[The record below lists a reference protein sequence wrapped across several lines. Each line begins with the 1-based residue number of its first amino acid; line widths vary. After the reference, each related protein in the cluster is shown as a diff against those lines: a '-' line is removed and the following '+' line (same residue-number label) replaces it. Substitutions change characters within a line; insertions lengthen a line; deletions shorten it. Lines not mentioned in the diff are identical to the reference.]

1 MRKTT
6 VIQIHVP
13 LPQNPQVKGIGKSRK
28 LSADSSHLNALSDRG
43 INSRNSL
50 MWLKSTLR
58 CDTQSV
64 FPQSPPDQVFYLSM
78 HAVCKEH
85 NTTTKNRVVFDSSA
99 KFSSGISLN
108 DTLLVGPTVHFPL
121 LDVLI
126 RFRFIA
132 LPSLVT
138 SAKCRDLHEFVW
150 SRTGSLNTAYEEMC
164 STFSLHADLKISTR
178 VTA

>member
-1 MRKTT
+1 MRKT

-13 LPQNPQVKGIGKSRK
+13 LPQNPQVKGIGESRK

-58 CDTQSV
+58 CDTQCFHRASL
-64 FPQSPPDQVFYLSM
+64 DQVFYLSM

-85 NTTTKNRVVFDSSA
+85 NTSTKNRVVFDSSA

-132 LPSLVT
+132 LTSLVT

-150 SRTGSLNTAYEEMC
+150 SRTGILNTAYREMC